1 MFPQTEKAAKRR
13 SICYQEQI
21 RGNDVLFI
29 SSCHVETVVMLSRKT
44 LDDVVEIDLDLDE
57 LDITA
62 AESKATYPEIK
73 AYVQEHYG
81 LKIPSLYIAQVK
93 RKCGLDV
100 GDNYNL
106 PKSEG
111 KLQPQVPSEKENAIR
126 EALKHFAMI

>member
-1 MFPQTEKAAKRR
+1 MKRWLCCPEK
-13 SICYQEQI
+13 
-21 RGNDVLFI
+21 
-29 SSCHVETVVMLSRKT
+29 TP
-44 LDDVVEIDLDLDE
+44 DDVVAINLDLDE

-100 GDNYNL
+100 GENYNL
-106 PKSEG
+106 PKSDG
-111 KLQPQVPSEKENAIR
+111 RPQP
-126 EALKHFAMI
+126 